1 MNARPENSDAHG
13 KVGDEAK
20 QDSKLNPQDT
30 SASNQRQ
37 VILEALRTG
46 SKDTVTL
53 RGEYGVLMPAPR
65 IHELRHKF
73 GYEIDRVNVTRFTDD
88 GVKHNRVALYILKPS
103 VDLFG
108 EVTQ

>member
-1 MNARPENSDAHG
+1 MNAPDRNDEALREQ
-13 KVGDEAK
+13 GDEAE
-20 QDSKLNPQDT
+20 QDSKLNRNDT
-30 SASNQRQ
+30 STENQRQ
-37 VILEALRTG
+37 IILEALRTG